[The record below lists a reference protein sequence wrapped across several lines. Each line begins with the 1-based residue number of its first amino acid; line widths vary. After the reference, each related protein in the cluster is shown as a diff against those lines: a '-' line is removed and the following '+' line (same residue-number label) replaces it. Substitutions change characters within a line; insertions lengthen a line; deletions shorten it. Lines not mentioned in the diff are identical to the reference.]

1 MGFIGILST
10 FPDIVTPMVS
20 KTSLL
25 CALLLTPAAFGHP
38 DAWEKRDSSSFLDT
52 CNQIAK
58 AVSDASQVFFPRK

>member
-1 MGFIGILST
+1 MYYQSTLSRVLT
-10 FPDIVTPMVS
+10 IVTSMVS

-25 CALLLTPAAFGHP
+25 CAPFLMPAAFGHP

-58 AVSDASQVFFPRK
+58 AVSDASHVFFPHK